1 MIISDR
7 VAGRWT
13 LKHKMEVE
21 LVSGRLQSEAMYM
34 RMSTTVLQQING
46 LYWVELLKI
55 CQLWLVYSPD
65 QINIVYSITYNIN
78 MSKVPYF

>member
-1 MIISDR
+1 MADYR
-7 VAGRWT
+7 V
-13 LKHKMEVE
+13 
-21 LVSGRLQSEAMYM
+21 EATYM

-65 QINIVYSITYNIN
+65 QYDIVYSITYNIN
-78 MSKVPYF
+78 MSKVECPIFEQA